1 MARLSTTNPELKV
14 QVDKRT
20 QKEPIRLSHIWKE
33 KIALRQNSISHRDRK
48 MGAPENLYRVKWDD
62 PTQPKGTLVTERQFP
77 DMDSAMEYGVHIART
92 VDLRREGKDENSL
105 DVRTGYNPVPDPS
118 SCVPVV
124 IETPFGLRELTER
137 EVWPERQ
144 PGSGKYDKQITP
156 NLDKIRGL

>member
-14 QVDKRT
+14 QVDKRI
-20 QKEPIRLSHIWKE
+20 QKEPVRLSHIWKE
-33 KIALRQNSISHRDRK
+33 KIALRQNSMDHRSRK

-62 PTQPKGTLVTERQFP
+62 PTQPKGTNVTERQFP
-77 DMDSAMEYGVHIART
+77 DMDSAMVYGVHIART

-118 SCVPVV
+118 SMVMVV

-144 PGSGKYDKQITP
+144 AGSGKYDKQITP

>member
-33 KIALRQNSISHRDRK
+33 KIALRQNSISHRD
-48 MGAPENLYRVKWDD
+48 
-62 PTQPKGTLVTERQFP
+62 
-77 DMDSAMEYGVHIART
+77 SAMEYGVHIART

-118 SCVPVV
+118 SMVMVV

-144 PGSGKYDKQITP
+144 AGSGKYDKQITP